1 MRTWW
6 KLTIFMMIGVLV
18 GLGTW
23 AWATE
28 PAKEMDRTILP
39 IREPE
44 YPAITE
50 IDARRAK
57 APPRFE
63 VNAPKGA
70 PNVVIVLIDDF
81 GLGQASAFGGPI
93 QTPTM
98 EQL

>member
-1 MRTWW
+1 M
-6 KLTIFMMIGVLV
+6 KK
-18 GLGTW
+18 
-23 AWATE
+23 AAE
-28 PAKEMDRTILP
+28 PAKEMDRAILQ

-50 IDARRAK
+50 MDARRAK

-63 VNAPKGA
+63 VKAPRGA
-70 PNVVIVLIDDF
+70 PNVVVVLIDDF
-81 GLGQASAFGGPI
+81 GFGQASAFGGPI